1 MSANSR
7 HSVHDAHDADVAD
20 DSWPTFTSRVDAAI
34 EAAAEFFDE
43 PHNVPES
50 RAANRLSATPAR
62 RGTGADETNP
72 DGMARLASERAVIR
86 KEVSQHAL
94 HPHLAPARLRLNGY
108 LFSGRRFQSQTEEC
122 QPTASSRD
130 SVRVGYVVSGVQN

>member
-1 MSANSR
+1 MSANSG
-7 HSVHDAHDADVAD
+7 HSVHDAHDADV
-20 DSWPTFTSRVDAAI
+20 TNAAI

-43 PHNVPES
+43 PYNVPES
-50 RAANRLSATPAR
+50 QTENCLSATPTR

-72 DGMARLASERAVIR
+72 DGMARLASQRAEIR

-94 HPHLAPARLRLNGY
+94 HPHLAPARLRLNRY
-108 LFSGRRFQSQTEEC
+108 LFSGRRLQSQTEEC

-130 SVRVGYVVSGVQN
+130 SVRVGFVVSGVES